1 MLLRAGVDAKLHKVE
16 ASRTM
21 PDIRDSCL
29 FLSLEG
35 ALEFWA
41 HVSKRAG
48 VNLKTGKIAVV
59 L

>member
-1 MLLRAGVDAKLHKVE
+1 
-16 ASRTM
+16 M

-59 L
+59 LVGHLPRVGR